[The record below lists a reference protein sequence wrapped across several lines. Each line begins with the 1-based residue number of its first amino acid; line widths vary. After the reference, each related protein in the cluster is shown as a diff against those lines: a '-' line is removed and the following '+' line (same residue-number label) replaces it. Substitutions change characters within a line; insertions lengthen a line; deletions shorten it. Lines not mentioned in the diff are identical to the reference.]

1 MELDLLVQFV
11 MYMLAKL
18 ETIKFKTAF
27 LSPPVQLMKPAIH
40 RNAFQCS
47 GYASTKD
54 PYT

>member
-27 LSPPVQLMKPAIH
+27 LSPPSTADEACYSPKCIPVQRIYIH
-40 RNAFQCS
+40 
-47 GYASTKD
+47 
-54 PYT
+54 